1 MNGIAAQMAA
11 DLQLASS
18 FAGQPP
24 RLIGINAKRK
34 KIDVEQRLGP
44 VRMVTMRQGRFGSA
58 SFEKRR
64 RGSISS

>member
-1 MNGIAAQMAA
+1 MNRIAAQMAA
-11 DLQLASS
+11 DLQLAPS

-34 KIDVEQRLGP
+34 K
-44 VRMVTMRQGRFGSA
+44 GRFGSA

-64 RGSISS
+64 RWSISS